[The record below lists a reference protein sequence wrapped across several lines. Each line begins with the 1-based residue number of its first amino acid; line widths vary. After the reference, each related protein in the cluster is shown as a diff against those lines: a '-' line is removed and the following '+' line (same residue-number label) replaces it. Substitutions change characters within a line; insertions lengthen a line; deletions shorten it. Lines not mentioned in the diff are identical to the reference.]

1 MNPTLNIVHNVR
13 PGRYYEY
20 RLIDLVLIRGVIGS
34 AIECYYRQ
42 MTRILIQGAAT
53 ASDVP
58 GLDSVADRVDLV
70 FAPDGESLAR
80 ELPGCEI
87 LLGWNFRGKELEQQW
102 HHAVDL
108 RWIHWCGAGVDAV
121 LFDGLRNSDV
131 VLTNARGIFD
141 HAMAEYVLGYMLAE
155 VKDFRTTL
163 RNQSERQWNYRTNGK
178 LEGDRAL
185 VFGVGSIGREIA
197 RVLNKLGLKVSGVGR
212 SERIHDPDFLK
223 IFSSSDV
230 GDALSD
236 ADWVIGIL
244 PSTSSTEQ
252 YFDGEFFEKM
262 HSRARFINIGRGK
275 AVVEA
280 DLLNA
285 LTSGSIAGAMLDV
298 FENEPLENNDPLWDA
313 PNLFISPHISGDY
326 HGHTGDLV
334 NLFTQNLDSYLAGKP
349 LQNIVDKQLGF
360 VSVANSQD

>member
-1 MNPTLNIVHNVR
+1 
-13 PGRYYEY
+13 
-20 RLIDLVLIRGVIGS
+20 
-34 AIECYYRQ
+34 
-42 MTRILIQGAAT
+42 MTTVLIQGAAT

-58 GLDSVADRVDLV
+58 GIDSLSNRVDLV
-70 FAPDGESLAR
+70 FAPDIESLAS

-102 HHAVDL
+102 QHAHNL

-131 VLTNARGIFD
+131 ELTNARGIFD

-163 RNQSERQWNYRTNGK
+163 QNQFDHQWNYRTNGK
-178 LEGDRAL
+178 LEGDRVL
-185 VFGVGSIGREIA
+185 IFGVGSIGREIA

-212 SERIHDPDFLK
+212 AERNHDPDFIK
-223 IFSSSDV
+223 VFSSSDV
-230 GDALSD
+230 GEALAD

-252 YFDGEFFEKM
+252 YFDGAFFERM
-262 HSRARFINIGRGK
+262 NNHARFINVGRGK

-280 DLLNA
+280 DLLGA
-285 LTSGSIAGAMLDV
+285 LTNGSIAGAMLDV
-298 FENEPLENNDPLWDA
+298 FEIEPLGNDDPLWDV

-326 HGHTGDLV
+326 HGHTEDLV
-334 NLFTQNLDSYLAGKP
+334 NLFIQNLDRYLAGKS
-349 LQNIVDKQLGF
+349 LRNVVDKQLGF
-360 VSVANSQD
+360 VSVVTSQN